1 MNVWIA
7 SYRVSLRLRLNMEK
21 GIYKVLLCVLLN
33 VALGLGDRDAANI
46 ERSMMDIFK
55 SNRCGDGKECVLRSL
70 CDQSGGVIRDGRNLI
85 SLRSLYEVN
94 NRCNWSEVCCSVNNK
109 KPNVR
114 LRYFELKYMLTDFF
128 TEYQTTTR

>member
-7 SYRVSLRLRLNMEK
+7 SYRVSFRLHLNMEK
-21 GIYKVLLCVLLN
+21 GIFKVLLCVLLN
-33 VALGLGDRDAANI
+33 VALGLGDRDAVNI

-55 SNRCGDGKECVLRSL
+55 PNRCGDGRECVVRSL

-85 SLRSLYEVN
+85 NLRSLFEVN
-94 NRCNWSEVCCSVNNK
+94 NGCKFSEVCCSVNNT

-114 LRYFELKYMLTDFF
+114 LRYFLNSSLC
-128 TEYQTTTR
+128 